1 MARTFIMFPGLRIPT
16 VQNFSKQQ
24 YPIEPLRPAFSK
36 KPTDSPC
43 PRAARC
49 LAPSAAHRYGSP
61 GDQYLSMPVL
71 VVQRST
77 SAETGNIGIVAVVLT
92 RSPGVVDVPAP
103 AASTPRTV
111 NIMSCRSSNA
121 SGKDFRKTKQRTTCY
136 VFIGIHRSAQGFRH
150 RQLLGFITG
159 NDPVLS
165 LAFSLVLVHS
175 GLSGSW

>member
-1 MARTFIMFPGLRIPT
+1 MSCSLGGA
-16 VQNFSKQQ
+16 
-24 YPIEPLRPAFSK
+24 PIW
-36 KPTDSPC
+36 
-43 PRAARC
+43 
-49 LAPSAAHRYGSP
+49 GP
-61 GDQYLSMPVL
+61 GDQYLPMPVL
-71 VVQRST
+71 VIQRST
-77 SAETGNIGIVAVVLT
+77 SAETGNNCIVAVVLP
-92 RSPGVVDVPAP
+92 RSPGGLDAPAP
-103 AASTPRTV
+103 AASTPHTV

-175 GLSGSW
+175 GLSGPWKLFPLITKYPLPGRLRGKDQFGHCIRRQGHFSVEHVRHGAGLPTG